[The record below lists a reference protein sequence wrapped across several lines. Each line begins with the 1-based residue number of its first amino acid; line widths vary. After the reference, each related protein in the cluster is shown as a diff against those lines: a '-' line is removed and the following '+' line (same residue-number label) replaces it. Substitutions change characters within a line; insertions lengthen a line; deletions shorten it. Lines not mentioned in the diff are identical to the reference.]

1 VLPVTDVQQRRE
13 IIEKLRWFDMVKFA
27 KYTPTM
33 AASEEAAAWLEAL
46 LQRYGTQAS
55 TPQEEPQEVQD
66 A

>member
-1 VLPVTDVQQRRE
+1 
-13 IIEKLRWFDMVKFA
+13 
-27 KYTPTM
+27 M